1 MVVGTAVTVVASLPV
16 FFTAA
21 MAVTL
26 RAELGFGTVGIGAAV
41 GVFFG
46 TMAVSSLYL
55 GRVADRLGATVSL
68 RAATFGVAVAA
79 LGIASLSRNWLSLT
93 AGLVVAGLAAAL
105 AQPAANRLLINRVRG
120 ARLGTAF
127 GFKQSAPPTASMLA
141 GLAVPAIALTVGWR
155 WAFALAGVAALLVAV
170 AVGPR
175 PPNAPMRIARADR
188 IKPDALPHRATLVV
202 LAVSFGLAF
211 AASSVVLAFYV
222 DSAVATG
229 TSERQAGLV
238 FAAASLTAVV
248 TRLLA
253 GAACDRYAIQP
264 LRLSAVLLGSGA
276 VGIGLLAVG
285 RPATV
290 VLGALVALA
299 GTWGFPGV
307 FWFALVRAYPATPGR
322 ITGTMA
328 PAALGGVVGPIGFGA
343 VVTAVGYPVAWSL
356 ASVVALVAAAAMLVG
371 ARRLALTGVPGP

>member
-1 MVVGTAVTVVASLPV
+1 MASLPV

-21 MAVTL
+21 MAVQL

-68 RAATFGVAVAA
+68 RTASF
-79 LGIASLSRNWLSLT
+79 GIAAAAFGIAALSRNWLSLT
-93 AGLVVAGLAAAL
+93 SGLVVAGLAAAL

-127 GFKQSAPPTASMLA
+127 GLKQSAPPTASMLA
-141 GLAVPAIALTVGWR
+141 GLAVPAISLTVGWR
-155 WAFALAGVAALLVAV
+155 WAYVLAGIGALMVAV

-175 PPNAPMRIARADR
+175 PPNAPRKIRRAER
-188 IKPDALPHRATLVV
+188 VKPEALPHRATLVV

-222 DSAVATG
+222 DSAVETG

-248 TRLLA
+248 TRLVA
-253 GAACDRYAIQP
+253 GAACDRYTFEP

-276 VGIGLLAVG
+276 IGTALLAVG

-290 VLGALVALA
+290 VLGAVVALG

-307 FWFALVRAYPATPGR
+307 FWYALVRAYPATPGR

-343 VVTAVGYPVAWSL
+343 VATEVSYSVAWSL
-356 ASVVALVAAAAMLVG
+356 ASAVALLAAAAMLVG
-371 ARRLALTGVPGP
+371 ARRLARTGAVG